1 MIIKKPTQMSRLFYL
16 KLVGERGLLAFY
28 PFYFLQK
35 AKLRAII
42 LLVGNKMNIYPFETP
57 IY

>member
-1 MIIKKPTQMSRLFYL
+1 MSRLFYL